1 MTLEETLAEAEMKL
15 TVFGAT
21 GRIGAE
27 VVRQA
32 LDAGHEVTAVVRD
45 PARLAVNDP
54 RLEVIAVPGLAN
66 PDLLGPAV
74 AGRDAV
80 LSGVGPRRRSD
91 THVASES
98 TRGILGAMAAHGVR
112 RLIVVSAAPVGPPP
126 ADDGWLDRRVL
137 RPFISTLLRDVY
149 ADLALMEREIRDSG
163 VDWTVVWPPRLVG
176 TPANG
181 AYRTAIGAN
190 VPHARTISRAEVA
203 HLMLAA
209 LGDPAMVGRPVGI
222 AR

>member
-1 MTLEETLAEAEMKL
+1 MKL

-21 GRIGAE
+21 GRIGGE

-32 LDAGHEVTAVVRD
+32 LAAGHKVTAVVRD
-45 PARLAVNDP
+45 PARLAERDP
-54 RLEVIAVPGLAN
+54 RLEVVTVPGLDDSD
-66 PDLLGPAV
+66 PLGPAV

-91 THVASES
+91 VRVASQS

-112 RLIVVSAAPVGPPP
+112 RLVAVSAAPVGPAPEG
-126 ADDGWLDRRVL
+126 DGWLDRRVL
-137 RPFISTLLRDVY
+137 RPFITALLRDVY

-163 VDWTVVWPPRLVG
+163 VDWTVVWPPRLVDS
-176 TPANG
+176 PPRR
-181 AYRTAIGAN
+181 AYRTVIGAN
-190 VPHARTISRAEVA
+190 VPHGRTISRAEVA
-203 HLMLAA
+203 DLMLAA
-209 LGDPAMVGRPVGI
+209 LDDPATVGQPVGI

>member
-1 MTLEETLAEAEMKL
+1 MKL

-21 GRIGAE
+21 GRIGGE

-32 LDAGHEVTAVVRD
+32 LAAGHGVTAVVRD
-45 PARLAVNDP
+45 PARLAVRDP
-54 RLEVIAVPGLAN
+54 RLEVVTVSGLDDPEA
-66 PDLLGPAV
+66 LAPAV

-98 TRGILGAMAAHGVR
+98 TRAILGAMTAHGVR
-112 RLIVVSAAPVGPPP
+112 RLVAVSAAPVGPSP
-126 ADDGWLDRRVL
+126 AGDGWFDRRVL
-137 RPFISTLLRDVY
+137 RPFITTLLRDVY
-149 ADLALMEREIRDSG
+149 ADLAVMERDIRDSG
-163 VDWTVVWPPRLVG
+163 VDWTVVWPPRLVDS
-176 TPANG
+176 PPRG

-190 VPHARTISRAEVA
+190 VPHARTVSRAEVA
-203 HLMLAA
+203 HLMLVA
-209 LGDPAMVGRPVGI
+209 LDDPAMVGRPVGI

>member
-1 MTLEETLAEAEMKL
+1 VRL

-21 GRIGAE
+21 GRIGGE
-27 VVRQA
+27 VIRQA
-32 LDAGHEVTAVVRD
+32 LATGHGVTAVVRD
-45 PARLAVNDP
+45 PGRLTVRDP
-54 RLEVIAVPGLAN
+54 RLEVLTVAGLAD
-66 PDLLGPAV
+66 PDPLGPAV

-91 THVASES
+91 TRVASES

-112 RLIVVSAAPVGPPP
+112 RLVAVSAAPVGPAP

-137 RPFISTLLRDVY
+137 RPFITRLLREVY
-149 ADLALMEREIRDSG
+149 ADLAVMEREIRDSG
-163 VDWTVVWPPRLVG
+163 VDWTVIWPPRLTDGPV
-176 TPANG
+176 G

-190 VPHARTISRAEVA
+190 VPHGRTISRAEVA
-203 HLMLAA
+203 DLMLAA
-209 LGDPAMVGRPVGI
+209 LNDPATVGQPVGI